1 MRYEVFGHRM
11 VSRRQLRWAYKRLR
25 VMSMLACM
33 PVCAGAGNY
42 ARPNVEKQEKAMA
55 FQVVVAQGSDSF
67 GIPYHAL
74 SVGDCFR
81 LVSRDEAWKWDDSR
95 MFDGRIDPEQPGRGR
110 FEGIPVPKNVPPGL
124 YDFDVMVGVTFGG
137 TVCYSDAVS
146 LQVQVVAV
154 STGTSQTICSG
165 GRVEY
170 VPECVVSGLSGA
182 ENYRWTR
189 EVVAGIREEASR
201 GTGAI
206 GETLTNDTWQPVVV
220 KYVYL
225 VAANECSGETS
236 YEVAVTVNP
245 VIVFEVENRFPV
257 LCDGDTTDIVM
268 KPEEVEYEWTSEG
281 VGAEGVLSGKGN
293 TIREVVHYEDQPA
306 EMIYRIATGTGKCR
320 TEKTEVVRIYPLPEI
335 YLEMDQL
342 HQKVTLGT
350 PMTIRALPDEYADYL
365 FRFNGREIRQ
375 VDNTLVEH
383 NWNSTR
389 ENEVS
394 VKVSSP
400 EGCENTAV
408 ALFKGL
414 DLALPNVITPNG
426 DGVND
431 RLFEGYDLEVYNRN
445 GGQLYKGK
453 DGWDG
458 YYRGSLVPS
467 GTYLYVVWMKTDG
480 GQLLRKEFYVY
491 VKTE

>member
-1 MRYEVFGHRM
+1 M

-42 ARPNVEKQEKAMA
+42 SRPNVEKEDGAVT
-55 FQVVVAQGSDSF
+55 FQGAVVKGSGSF
-67 GIPYHAL
+67 GIPYHNL
-74 SVGDCFR
+74 SAGDCFR
-81 LVSRDEAWKWDDSR
+81 LVSRDEAWKWGDSPV
-95 MFDGRIDPEQPGRGR
+95 FDGRIESVESGKGH
-110 FEGIPVPKNVPPGL
+110 FEGIPIPDNVPPGV

-137 TVCYSDAVS
+137 TVCYSD
-146 LQVQVVAV
+146 VVAV
-154 STGTSQTICSG
+154 QVRVVAASSGTTQTICSG
-165 GRVEY
+165 ERVEY
-170 VPECVVSGLSGA
+170 VPECVASGVSEG

-189 EVVAGIREEASR
+189 KAVAGIREEAGN

-206 GETLTNDTWQPVVV
+206 SEVLTNATTHPVVV

-236 YEVAVTVNP
+236 YEVEVTVNP
-245 VIVFEVENRFPV
+245 VIVFEVENRHPV

-268 KPEEVEYEWTSEG
+268 KPEGVEYEWTAEG
-281 VGAEGVLSGKGN
+281 TGAEGVAEGGGN
-293 TIREVVHYEDQPA
+293 TIREALYHEDRPA
-306 EMIYRIATGTGKCR
+306 EMTYRIAAGTGNCR
-320 TEKTEVVRIYPLPEI
+320 TEKTETVRVNPLPEI
-335 YLEMDQL
+335 YLEMVQPR
-342 HQKVTLGT
+342 QKVTLGT

-375 VDNTLVEH
+375 ADNTLVEH

-389 ENEVS
+389 ENKVS

-408 ALFKGL
+408 ALFEGL
-414 DLALPNVITPNG
+414 ELALPNVITPNG

-431 RLFEGYDLEVYNRN
+431 RLFEGYNLEVYNRN

-458 YYRGSLVPS
+458 RYRGALVPS
-467 GTYLYVVWMKTDG
+467 GTYLYVVWTTTDD
-480 GQLLRKEFYVY
+480 GQLLRREFYVY